1 MVSLKEYSGLVHK
14 LRDDIVTYVKVD
26 KCITD
31 AICYLGWTNATRW
44 RLFVSHVP
52 VSLLHRNIR
61 C

>member
-31 AICYLGWTNATRW
+31 AICYRG
-44 RLFVSHVP
+44 
-52 VSLLHRNIR
+52 
-61 C
+61 